1 VSILTAPLLFATGH
15 GGVFAAALHVATSV
29 CGLVGILRVNSEA
42 RRGYGESRSHGE
54 SHKEC
59 LDFSHLCISVLRELR

>member
-15 GGVFAAALHVATSV
+15 GGVFAAALHVATGV
-29 CGLVGILRVNSEA
+29 CG
-42 RRGYGESRSHGE
+42 
-54 SHKEC
+54 